1 MPKHDFPIAAFFR
14 NLSRFL
20 RRKQVARQD
29 IFIGELLKRR
39 GLITEDQLQKAL
51 ETQRETLMQEGR
63 MVRLG
68 MVICDLDYTSE
79 KKIVK
84 AINDEYKIN
93 VQSLSD
99 NIHQQV
105 IEKHG
110 TFFDHLPYPRI
121 PIWFQLSVATT
132 FIVVLTIMT
141 LSTVVLNQQKA
152 RLYEQT
158 VKMGTVSL
166 NYFANNARIPLLE
179 DDVLRLNT
187 LIREATRVEGLRY
200 ALIVD
205 TQGIIRAHTNVDRI
219 GRAYEPPDQGG
230 SRRRNGEVV
239 YYSYREISGEHLLNL
254 SRDIKF
260 KDKVLGQVHVGVSL
274 DFIKQLIEKE
284 RVSVILITLTVVLIG
299 LIIAVMFG
307 LRFSRPINQLV
318 QATQQI
324 ARGNYRYKVP
334 LKRKDELGNLATAF
348 NRMSEELWK
357 NAMAQK
363 SFGKYLG
370 SEIMAMILADPE
382 KAWLKG
388 SRNEASVLFIDVRE
402 FTSLSASQPPEQ
414 VVEWLNELLEAA
426 TAIIIEH
433 GGYVDKFIGDAILA
447 VFGVPIFRKDHAQ
460 RAVRCAVAL
469 QKKLGQKSPYSN
481 PLMGAV
487 GISIHTGDVVAGN
500 IGSANKM
507 EYTVIGDTVN
517 IASRLNALAGPGKV
531 VVSKIVKKRLPRGI
545 KAICL
550 GSHNVKGKTDAIEV
564 YEIVC

>member
-1 MPKHDFPIAAFFR
+1 MPKLKFPIPAVFQS
-14 NLSRFL
+14 LSRF
-20 RRKQVARQD
+20 RHRKQVVRQD

-39 GLITEDQLQKAL
+39 GLITDDQLEKAL
-51 ETQRETLMQEGR
+51 ETQREILMQDGR

-68 MVICDLDYTSE
+68 MVICQLGYTTE
-79 KKIVK
+79 EKIVK

-93 VQSLSD
+93 VSTLSD

-132 FIVVLTIMT
+132 FIVVLTILT
-141 LSTVVLNQQKA
+141 LSMVVLNQQKA

-158 VKMGTVSL
+158 VRMGTVSL

-179 DDVLRLNT
+179 DNVLGLNT
-187 LIREATRVEGLRY
+187 LIREATKVEGLRY

-205 TQGIIRAHTNVDRI
+205 TQGVIKAHTNVDRI
-219 GRAYEPPDQGG
+219 GRVYQPPRITG
-230 SRRRNGEVV
+230 SKQKKGEVV
-239 YYSYREISGEHLLNL
+239 YYAYQGISGEHLLDL
-254 SRDIKF
+254 GRDIKF
-260 KDKVLGQVHVGVSL
+260 KGKFLGQVHVGVSL

-284 RVSVILITLTVVLIG
+284 RISVILITVVVVLVG
-299 LIIAVMFG
+299 LVIAVMFG
-307 LRFSRPINQLV
+307 FRFSRPINQLV

-334 LKRKDELGNLATAF
+334 LKRKDELGNLAAAF

-382 KAWLKG
+382 KTWLKG
-388 SRNEASVLFIDVRE
+388 SRNEASVLFIDVRQ
-402 FTSLSASQPPEQ
+402 FTPIAANQPPEQ
-414 VVEWLNELLEAA
+414 VVEWLNQFLEAV
-426 TAIIIEH
+426 TAVIIEY
-433 GGYVDKFIGDAILA
+433 GGYVDKFIGDAVLA

-469 QKKLGQKSPYSN
+469 QKELGRQKHGRN
-481 PLMGAV
+481 PLMGSA

-500 IGSANKM
+500 IGSADKM

-517 IASRLNALAGPGKV
+517 IASRLNSLAGPGKV
-531 VVSKIVKKRLPRGI
+531 VISKAVKKRLPPGI
-545 KAICL
+545 EVVSL
-550 GSHNVKGKTDAIEV
+550 GRHNVKGKADPIEV

>member
-1 MPKHDFPIAAFFR
+1 MPKFKFPITAVFQS
-14 NLSRFL
+14 LSRFR
-20 RRKQVARQD
+20 RRKQVVRQD

-51 ETQRETLMQEGR
+51 KTQREILMQDGR

-68 MVICDLDYTSE
+68 MVICQLGYTNE
-79 KKIVK
+79 EKIVK

-93 VQSLSD
+93 VSSLSD

-110 TFFDHLPYPRI
+110 TFFDRLPYPRI

-132 FIVVLTIMT
+132 FIVVLTILT
-141 LSTVVLNQQKA
+141 LSMVVLNQQKA

-179 DDVLRLNT
+179 DNVLGLNT
-187 LIREATRVEGLRY
+187 LIREATKVEGLRY

-205 TQGIIRAHTNVDRI
+205 TRGVIKAHTNVDMI
-219 GRAYEPPDQGG
+219 GRKYKPPQQTG
-230 SRRRNGEVV
+230 SKQKSGEVV
-239 YYSYREISGEHLLNL
+239 YFTYKAISGEHLLNL
-254 SRDIKF
+254 GRDIKF
-260 KDKVLGQVHVGVSL
+260 KEKLLGQVNVGVSL

-284 RVSVILITLTVVLIG
+284 RVSVILITLAVVLIG
-299 LIIAVMFG
+299 LVIAVMFG
-307 LRFSRPINQLV
+307 FRFSRPINQLV

-334 LKRKDELGNLATAF
+334 LKRKDELGNLAAAF

-370 SEIMAMILADPE
+370 SEITAMILADPE
-382 KAWLKG
+382 KTWLKG
-388 SRNEASVLFIDVRE
+388 SRNEASVLFIDVRQ
-402 FTSLSASQPPEQ
+402 FTPIAADRSPEQ
-414 VVEWLNELLEAA
+414 VVEWLNEFLEAA
-426 TAIIIEH
+426 TAVIIEY

-447 VFGVPIFRKDHAQ
+447 VFGVPIFRKDHTH
-460 RAVRCAVAL
+460 RAARCAVAL
-469 QKKLGQKSPYSN
+469 QKELCRKKKNGN
-481 PLMGAV
+481 PLMGSA
-487 GISIHTGDVVAGN
+487 GISLHTGDVVAGN
-500 IGSANKM
+500 IGSPDKI

-517 IASRLNALAGPGKV
+517 IASRLNALAGPGQV
-531 VVSKIVKKRLPRGI
+531 VISKAVKKRLPPGVEVVS
-545 KAICL
+545 L
-550 GSHNVKGKTDAIEV
+550 GKHKIKGKTDPIEV
-564 YEIVC
+564 YEIVF